1 MALEVNSAA
10 PLFKVKT
17 NGGEEISLSDYKGK
31 WLVLYFYPKDN
42 TPGCTKE
49 ACSFRDNMEDITK
62 LEAVVIGVSPDSVAS
77 HDKFVKKLDL
87 NFLLASDE
95 DNSISLQYGVWI
107 EKNRCGKK
115 SFGVERTTFIID
127 KEGMI
132 QYIFSKVK
140 ADGHALEVIEKLK
153 ELMQG
158 S

>member
-1 MALEVNSAA
+1 MALEVSTVA

-31 WLVLYFYPKDN
+31 WVVLYFYPKDN

-62 LEAVVIGVSPDSVAS
+62 LGALVIGVSPDSVAS